1 MLKRKSTTRGLSS
14 KVKRKPAKKKS
25 PVVPRK
31 DLGMDVERWM
41 KKLRGPTLAIVE
53 ELRALVKRAAP
64 GASESIKWGMPVYTL
79 NGMLCYIRPHAEY
92 VRFGFYDQGVHLDD
106 PAGLLEGTGI
116 NLRHTKV
123 RSAAD
128 IHRHIFEQWVR
139 DAVVLNGG

>member
-1 MLKRKSTTRGLSS
+1 MDVDAWVAR
-14 KVKRKPAKKKS
+14 
-25 PVVPRK
+25 VVPPIRA
-31 DLGMDVERWM
+31 L
-41 KKLRGPTLAIVE
+41 VE

-79 NGMLCYIRPHAEY
+79 NGMLCYIKPHPEY

-106 PAGLLEGTGI
+106 PAGLLEGTGV

-123 RSAAD
+123 RSASD
-128 IHRHIFEQWVR
+128 IHRNIFEQWVR